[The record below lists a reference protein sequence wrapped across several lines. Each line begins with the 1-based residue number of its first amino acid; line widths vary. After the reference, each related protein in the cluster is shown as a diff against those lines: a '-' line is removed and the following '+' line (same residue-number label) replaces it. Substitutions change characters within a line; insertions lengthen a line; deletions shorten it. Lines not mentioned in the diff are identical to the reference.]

1 MNTLI
6 DGMLRRLHMQEI
18 ARKRGGHIEWEG
30 SSYRFVPHF
39 DNAGALARSVSEWR
53 EEMELAR
60 EEEKLAKSRARSYV
74 HMRNNHLDEGRPIDD
89 SLAIRKAQHDR
100 REKKRQRK
108 VLRAI
113 RKGRTQ
119 RLDTLDYRTL
129 DRRSQL
135 EVLANLVA
143 R

>member
-1 MNTLI
+1 
-6 DGMLRRLHMQEI
+6 
-18 ARKRGGHIEWEG
+18 
-30 SSYRFVPHF
+30 
-39 DNAGALARSVSEWR
+39 
-53 EEMELAR
+53 MELAR